1 MKDLDK
7 LKYFLG
13 LEVARNPEDIYLS
26 QQRKYALDIIADTGL
41 FGGKPIDFPME
52 PNHQFGRSTSPLLA
66 DPERYR

>member
-26 QQRKYALDIIADTGL
+26 QRKYALDIIADTGL

-66 DPERYR
+66 NPERYI